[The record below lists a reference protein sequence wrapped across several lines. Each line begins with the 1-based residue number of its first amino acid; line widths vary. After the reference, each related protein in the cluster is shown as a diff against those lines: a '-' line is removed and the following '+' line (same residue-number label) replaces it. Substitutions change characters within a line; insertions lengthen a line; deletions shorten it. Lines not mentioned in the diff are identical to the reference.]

1 MAKMP
6 VSQKYKYKYKSKQP
20 KQSKEDHLS
29 KNEKKEVKQIVAGK
43 PEVKY
48 FSSANTNY
56 NLSVFP
62 GCTTPL
68 ATAGSSF
75 GTSFGGFLSML
86 AQCPAGTGPNERI
99 GLKITPVKART
110 TWTFSLLNP
119 GVNGGAGISGPQNF
133 VVNLYVV
140 EPKGFNNVNTI
151 SQIPAGEFLLEG
163 NGNLQDPNVT
173 NNVDQVKMLQIVN
186 NLPVNRNLYKVKMH
200 KKFHISKGAGNQ
212 NLSTYT
218 GTTVGEFSQTNAPQ
232 DNSIQTITYEW
243 VPPKF
248 KYNLATDIFPNN
260 HNPLFLVWAT
270 TVDGAVFPTDNAQ
283 TNATGMLKYG
293 YRNEYWYTDN

>member
-1 MAKMP
+1 MGGKATIKIKM
-6 VSQKYKYKYKSKQP
+6 KSS
-20 KQSKEDHLS
+20 KQSKSKGKDHLS
-29 KNEKKEVKQIVAGK
+29 KTEKQEVKKIVNGK
-43 PEVKY
+43 PELKY

-62 GCTTPL
+62 GCSTPL
-68 ATAGSSF
+68 ATTTSSF
-75 GTSFGGFLSML
+75 STSFGGFISLL

-119 GVNGGAGISGPQNF
+119 GVNGGAGISGPQNL
-133 VVNLYVV
+133 VVHLYVV
-140 EPKGFNNVNTI
+140 EPKGYNNINTVA
-151 SQIPAGEFLLEG
+151 SIPSGEFLLQG
-163 NGNLQDPNVT
+163 NGLCQDPNVSANT
-173 NNVDQVKMLQIVN
+173 DQVKMLQIVN

-212 NLSTYT
+212 NLKPYT
-218 GTTVGEFSQTNAPQ
+218 GSTIGEFSQTNAPT

-248 KYNLATDIFPNN
+248 KYNLPTDTLPNN

-270 TVDGAVFPTDNAQ
+270 TVDGAVFPTNNGGTGPDI
-283 TNATGMLKYG
+283 GMLTYG
-293 YRNEYWYTDN
+293 YRNEYWFTDS